1 MSEHY
6 IVTLDH
12 GHLRIYAERCEG
24 GQFTPA
30 LVPVEAVD
38 LPAGK
43 KGAVDR
49 ESDSAGRFPGSK
61 EGSTQPGVART
72 GMSIDER
79 LPMHREE
86 HRRRARELASMVES
100 FLDQREE
107 ASWDFAAGPELNHEV
122 LECLSPPVRRRMR
135 RSIAKDLVNQRLDE
149 VRAHFAGI

>member
-6 IVTLDH
+6 IVTLDA
-12 GHLRIYAERCEG
+12 GHLRIYAERSDG
-24 GQFTPA
+24 AQFTPS

-38 LPAGK
+38 LPLGK

-49 ESDSAGRFPGSK
+49 EVDAAGRFPGSK
-61 EGSTQPGVART
+61 EGSLAPGVARS

-107 ASWDFAAGPELNHEV
+107 A
-122 LECLSPPVRRRMR
+122 
-135 RSIAKDLVNQRLDE
+135 
-149 VRAHFAGI
+149 